1 MTIRARAAVIAIAC
15 GLCACEAA
23 GQGPPAGRAPE
34 ATDPVAEPA
43 APAADDAPLY
53 TIRAVIAPT
62 PEMLK
67 AALTNDPDAMRDSIS
82 AAAGTCQA
90 STTCPAQFAS
100 CTTWSTS
107 TLCSETCS
115 GICLCHP
122 IIDCG
127 DDPPESRGR
136 DTFNSFRICFDP
148 NQNACTQW
156 LSTTSTFCG
165 C

>member
-23 GQGPPAGRAPE
+23 GQGPAASQAPE
-34 ATDPVAEPA
+34 TTASVAEPA
-43 APAADDAPLY
+43 APADDTPMY

-90 STTCPAQFAS
+90 ATTCPAQFAS
-100 CTTWSTS
+100 CTAWSTP
-107 TLCSETCS
+107 TLCSETC
-115 GICLCHP
+115 GPGVCLCHP
-122 IIDCG
+122 VIDCDG
-127 DDPPESRGR
+127 EDGGTRGR
-136 DTFNSFRICFDP
+136 DTYNSFRICFDP
-148 NQNACTQW
+148 SQNACTQW
-156 LSTTSTFCG
+156 SSTTSTFCG

>member
-1 MTIRARAAVIAIAC
+1 MTIRARAVVIAIAC

-23 GQGPPAGRAPE
+23 GQGPPASRAPD
-34 ATDPVAEPA
+34 TT
-43 APAADDAPLY
+43 APAAEPTTDDTPAY
-53 TIRAVIAPT
+53 TTRAVIAPT

-90 STTCPAQFAS
+90 ATTCPAQFAS
-100 CTTWSTS
+100 CTNWSTP
-107 TLCSETCS
+107 TLCSETCG

-122 IIDCG
+122 ITECG

-136 DTFNSFRICFDP
+136 DTYNSFRICFDP

-156 LSTTSTFCG
+156 SSTTSTFCG

>member
-1 MTIRARAAVIAIAC
+1 MTIRVRAVVIAITC

-23 GQGPPAGRAPE
+23 GQDPPAGRAPE
-34 ATDPVAEPA
+34 ATASVA
-43 APAADDAPLY
+43 APDELSAVDTPLY
-53 TIRAVIAPT
+53 VHRAMISPT

-67 AALTNDPDAMRDSIS
+67 AALTNDPDAMRDAI
-82 AAAGTCQA
+82 ANTAGTCQA

-100 CTTWSTS
+100 CTSWSTA
-107 TLCSETCS
+107 TLCSETC
-115 GICLCHP
+115 GGACLCHP
-122 IIDCG
+122 ITECG

-136 DTFNSFRICFDP
+136 DTYNSFRICFDP